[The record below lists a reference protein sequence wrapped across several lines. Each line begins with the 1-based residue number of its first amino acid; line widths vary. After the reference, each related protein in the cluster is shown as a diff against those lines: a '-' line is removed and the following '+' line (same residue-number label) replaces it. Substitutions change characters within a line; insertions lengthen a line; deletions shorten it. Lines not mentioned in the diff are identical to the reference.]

1 MDNIICTGP
10 VCKNADLCSDFARFI
25 VANKCVENTPR
36 SAESA
41 ASPPQS
47 PHPQQHYP
55 VAQSW
60 WTITLIALSW
70 TVFAEVTNALLRTLE
85 ISTKTPSTQHL
96 ILCGHVR
103 DERRAASGGAAAG
116 TSFPSSP
123 SGSGAADGLMW
134 TPMPSGS
141 MTAVTFAVTW
151 AVTSSS
157 TRQENPSARETTKTK
172 VKQNGGVDSQQYCF
186 EVHCMARR

>member
-1 MDNIICTGP
+1 MSCRIHWITSQKAKYKMDNIICTGP

-70 TVFAEVTNALLRTLE
+70 TVFEEVTNALLRTLE
-85 ISTKTPSTQHL
+85 ISTKTPPPNISFFVAMSGTS
-96 ILCGHVR
+96 G
-103 DERRAASGGAAAG
+103 ERRAAVQPPAPPSRLRQVAAV
-116 TSFPSSP
+116 
-123 SGSGAADGLMW
+123 LQ
-134 TPMPSGS
+134 
-141 MTAVTFAVTW
+141 TA
-151 AVTSSS
+151 SCG
-157 TRQENPSARETTKTK
+157 RPCPR
-172 VKQNGGVDSQQYCF
+172 GP
-186 EVHCMARR
+186 